1 MIMTLVF
8 IVCLLIGISLFVS
21 VVGTAFLKKHAR
33 RLKRPAVYYPGS
45 RNAGRRDS
53 GFRDISERNRMP
65 GSAYYRDT
73 VPYDTAMETEIPGE
87 GSPRYESYRDRGR
100 SDYTDDN
107 NRYGDYRQPHE
118 DFRREDRRTASMR
131 DADEGGYRTYKEHFR
146 NEFQEKV
153 RGGFDGPVETPG
165 VRPPGERS
173 QYAPVKPYEYGATG
187 KPAVQRSSGSWF
199 FIIIV
204 AIIFVMFSA
213 FFGIKGYRNFVS
225 KPTLSFCESVD
236 YIKQRP
242 VHRSNT
248 FTMGNVTIFVKSH
261 KPFGQHTARVDIYRI
276 DQTGLEPFA
285 GKELSIKPEWT
296 SYSFKVLF
304 DELGVYSVMVFD
316 SEGVLLKQKRLYIVH
331 DSYAYKPVSR

>member
-8 IVCLLIGISLFVS
+8 IVSLLIGISLFVA

-33 RLKRPAVYYPGS
+33 RLKRPAVYYPGM

-53 GFRDISERNRMP
+53 GFRDTAGRNRMP
-65 GSAYYRDT
+65 GRAYYRDT
-73 VPYDTAMETEIPGE
+73 VPHDTALEPEIPGE
-87 GSPRYESYRDRGR
+87 EGPRYEGYRDRGP
-100 SDYTDDN
+100 SGYPEDSYG
-107 NRYGDYRQPHE
+107 YGDYRPPYE
-118 DFRREDRRTASMR
+118 DYRSQERRATPPGVVD
-131 DADEGGYRTYKEHFR
+131 GGSYRTYKEHFR

-153 RGGFDGPVETPG
+153 GGGFDRPVEMPG
-165 VRPPGERS
+165 ARPPREGN
-173 QYAPVKPYEYGATG
+173 QYQPAKPFDYGATG
-187 KPAVQRSSGSWF
+187 RPAVQRSSGSWF

-204 AIIFVMFSA
+204 AIIFVIFSA

-225 KPTLSFCESVD
+225 KPTLAFCESVD

-242 VHRSNT
+242 VNRSNT
-248 FTMGNVTIFVKSH
+248 FTRGNVTIFVKSRE
-261 KPFGQHTARVDIYRI
+261 PLGQHTARVDIYRI

-316 SEGVLLKQKRLYIVH
+316 AEGVLLKQKRLYIVH